1 MYSNQKLNWET
12 GEFDTSYLSNNYCY
26 FELIEDNN
34 IDIDSIEELNDTGYD
49 EENMTSEEKEY
60 YHNITR
66 EQQNTIL
73 RALKQLNKEIK
84 SIKEK

>member
-34 IDIDSIEELNDTGYD
+34 IDIDCIEEITIGDIA
-49 EENMTSEEKEY
+49 
-60 YHNITR
+60 NIDGMANER
-66 EQQNTIL
+66 IKNKFNQLVQ
-73 RALKQLNKEIK
+73 AVKQLNKEIK
-84 SIKEK
+84 EVKEK